1 MKEDKVQ
8 SRREFEESDRGIR
21 RWRRVYISTELLM
34 FLIYEFG
41 GFDRT
46 RTICDS
52 NERLIGELT
61 VMLAEGNDEGGK
73 NIVARRGRSE

>member
-1 MKEDKVQ
+1 M
-8 SRREFEESDRGIR
+8 RRET
-21 RWRRVYISTELLM
+21 WVYISMGFLM

-52 NERLIGELT
+52 NERLIGELM
-61 VMLAEGNDEGGK
+61 VMLAEGNDEGRK
-73 NIVARRGRSE
+73 NIVVRRGNQNNQRKRREEKRNKIK

>member
-1 MKEDKVQ
+1 MRFNRDAN
-8 SRREFEESDRGIR
+8 SRSRIEECDDGR
-21 RWRRVYISTELLM
+21 RAYISTELLM

-61 VMLAEGNDEGGK
+61 VMLAEGNDEGGT